1 VNATASLLVD
11 AAVDLLRLAV
21 DLTEEG
27 SVERVVS
34 VRLPTRFGEFTAL
47 GYRTSLCE
55 REYVVFVRG
64 ELGALGPAN
73 VHLHSG
79 CLRGDVFRSRA
90 CPCGSRL
97 ERAMES
103 VAAEGGAIV
112 YLPRLD
118 DCAELAAAAGRS
130 RVDRRVADL
139 ILRDLGVVG
148 AER

>member
-1 VNATASLLVD
+1 
-11 AAVDLLRLAV
+11 
-21 DLTEEG
+21 
-27 SVERVVS
+27 
-34 VRLPTRFGEFTAL
+34 
-47 GYRTSLCE
+47 
-55 REYVVFVRG
+55 
-64 ELGALGPAN
+64 
-73 VHLHSG
+73 
-79 CLRGDVFRSRA
+79 
-90 CPCGSRL
+90 
-97 ERAMES
+97 MES